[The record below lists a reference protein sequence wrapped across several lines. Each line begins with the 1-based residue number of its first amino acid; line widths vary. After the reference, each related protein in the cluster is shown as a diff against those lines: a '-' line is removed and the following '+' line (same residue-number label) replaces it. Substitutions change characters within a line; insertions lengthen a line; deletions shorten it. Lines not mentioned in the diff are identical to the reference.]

1 MLVRVKLF
9 LGAYVNCTN
18 AQNLN
23 CLALAKHLDKSQFD
37 ITALSLYSQP
47 QIKIEG
53 VRLYRCIWPNRILV
67 YWAYFWNIIN
77 ADVVYLPKAELIAFN
92 SFICQLFGK
101 KSFSTIEGILDD
113 SNFRKAKNKSGFNVL
128 NYYSRLSQVFS
139 ISEYIKY
146 YNLEKHGLISSSK
159 ILELGTECQLFLNKT
174 YKTGTITNVI
184 LIANNYSKKGVD
196 DFLALANSYSKLKFH
211 LVGEGKKIECHLPN
225 LILHGKLSQSEL
237 SELLKDV
244 QLHIFPSRSEGF
256 PKVIL
261 EAASAGVPSLVY
273 SDYGANQWIDN
284 YQNGFVVQN
293 LDEMKAVV
301 EDLLNNKVSLN
312 QISKNA
318 IQLGLSYDWKL
329 KINAWQEAIL
339 ALSSK

>member
-1 MLVRVKLF
+1 MLVKVKLF

-53 VRLYRCIWPNRILV
+53 VRLYRCIWPNRILA
-67 YWAYFWNIIN
+67 YWAYFWNIIH
-77 ADVVYLPKAELIAFN
+77 ADVVYLPKAELLAFN

-139 ISEYIKY
+139 ISEYIKH
-146 YNLEKHGLISSSK
+146 YNLEKHGLISNPK

-174 YKTGTITNVI
+174 HKTGTITNVI

-196 DFLALANSYSKLKFH
+196 DFLVLANAYPKLKFH
-211 LVGEGKKIECHLPN
+211 LVGEGKKIEYHLPN
-225 LILHGKLSQSEL
+225 LIRHGKLSQFEL
-237 SELLKDV
+237 SELLKDM

-261 EAASAGVPSLVY
+261 ETASSGVPSLVY
-273 SDYGANQWIDN
+273 SDYGASQWIDN
-284 YQNGFVVQN
+284 YQNGFVVQT

-318 IQLGLSYDWKL
+318 IQLGLSYDWKF
-329 KINAWQEAIL
+329 KIKLWQDVIL
-339 ALSSK
+339 ALYCK

>member
-1 MLVRVKLF
+1 MTSSVKLF

-37 ITALSLYSQP
+37 ITVLSLYSQP
-47 QIKIEG
+47 PIKIKG
-53 VRLYRCIWPNRILV
+53 VKVFSCIWPHRILV
-67 YWAYFWNIIN
+67 YWAYFWNIVK
-77 ADVVYLPKAELIAFN
+77 ADVVYLPKAELLAFN

-113 SNFRKAKNKSGFNVL
+113 TNFLKAKNKSGFNIL
-128 NYYSRLSQVFS
+128 NYYSRLSHVFS
-139 ISEYIKY
+139 ISQYIKD
-146 YNLEKHGLISSSK
+146 YNFKKHGLVAEDK
-159 ILELGTECQLFLNKT
+159 ILELGTESQLFLNTT
-174 YKTGTITNVI
+174 YQTAPINKVI

-196 DFLALANSYSKLKFH
+196 DYLALANDYSQLEFH
-211 LVGEGKKIECHLPN
+211 LVGEGKKIENHLPN
-225 LILHGKLSQSEL
+225 LICHSKLSQYEL
-237 SELLKDV
+237 SELLKDM

-261 EAASAGVPSLVY
+261 ETACAAVPSLVY
-273 SDYGANQWIDN
+273 ADYGANQWIDH
-284 YQNGFVVQN
+284 YQNGFVVQT
-293 LDEMKAVV
+293 LDEMKVV
-301 EDLLNNKVSLN
+301 IEDLLNNKESLN

-329 KINAWQEAIL
+329 KIKVWHDVIL

>member
-1 MLVRVKLF
+1 MTSRVKLF

-23 CLALAKHLDKSQFD
+23 CLALAKYLDKSQFD

-47 QIKIEG
+47 SIKIEG
-53 VRLYRCIWPNRILV
+53 VKLYRCIWPHSYMV

-77 ADVVYLPKAELIAFN
+77 SDVVYLPKSELLGFS
-92 SFICQLFGK
+92 SFICRLFAK
-101 KSFSTIEGILDD
+101 KSFSTIEGILDET
-113 SNFRKAKNKSGFNVL
+113 NFLKAKSKSGFNVI
-128 NYYSRLSQVFS
+128 NYYARLSQVFS
-139 ISEYIKY
+139 ISQYIKD
-146 YNLEKHGLISSSK
+146 YNFKKHGLVTDDK
-159 ILELGTECQLFLNKT
+159 ILELGTESQLFLNTT
-174 YKTGTITNVI
+174 YQTVPITKVI
-184 LIANNYSKKGVD
+184 LIANNYSKKGID
-196 DFLALANSYSKLKFH
+196 DFLALAVDYSQLEFH
-211 LVGEGKKIECHLPN
+211 LVGEGKKLENHLPN
-225 LILHGKLSQSEL
+225 LTCHGKLSQYEL
-237 SELLKDV
+237 SELLKDM

-261 EAASAGVPSLVY
+261 ETACAGVPSLVY

-284 YQNGFVVQN
+284 YQNGFVVQT

-301 EDLLNNKVSLN
+301 DDLLNKKASLN

-329 KINAWQEAIL
+329 KINVWQDAIL

>member
-1 MLVRVKLF
+1 MLVKVKLF

-23 CLALAKHLDKSQFD
+23 CLALAKHLDKSKFD

-67 YWAYFWNIIN
+67 YWAYFWNIIH
-77 ADVVYLPKAELIAFN
+77 ADVVYLPKAELLAFN

-139 ISEYIKY
+139 ISEYIKH
-146 YNLEKHGLISSSK
+146 YNLEKHGLISNPK

-174 YKTGTITNVI
+174 HKTGTITNVI
-184 LIANNYSKKGVD
+184 LIANNY
-196 DFLALANSYSKLKFH
+196 
-211 LVGEGKKIECHLPN
+211 
-225 LILHGKLSQSEL
+225 
-237 SELLKDV
+237 
-244 QLHIFPSRSEGF
+244 
-256 PKVIL
+256 
-261 EAASAGVPSLVY
+261 
-273 SDYGANQWIDN
+273 
-284 YQNGFVVQN
+284 
-293 LDEMKAVV
+293 
-301 EDLLNNKVSLN
+301 
-312 QISKNA
+312 
-318 IQLGLSYDWKL
+318 
-329 KINAWQEAIL
+329 
-339 ALSSK
+339 